1 MALWGDR
8 EQSERH
14 SESGKRSS
22 EVRVPLLRP
31 RCPRCHACAG
41 DHAPPALP
49 LDPPP
54 PPPPPIAPALAV
66 RIGRYRSA
74 SSAQTHAPPASRST
88 DRLGRWALIGSV
100 RSLVKHASF
109 GSPPYEP
116 CPGASRQIASL
127 WISIDLD
134 LFVAR
139 LLARASPSSHSLMAA
154 TLRPKRRALSIGRRS
169 SSISGDSQERERAH
183 LGFAPVSFI
192 DNIINATNDYCCDG
206 IDAIE
211 EELSQALPSV
221 DAAAITHACDQ
232 LQALLQGPID
242 KNFDKFELFALGNSF
257 KVPDNLPPPPTY
269 PQHEMTLE
277 ESELDE
283 ELEELRKQVLEVR
296 WLVGSLPI
304 SVQSTSL
311 TFTRSIIHSYHHRLV
326 GSLTDHRSSTRY
338 SFCNYKRSIL
348 LLHASTLPAISTF

>member
-1 MALWGDR
+1 
-8 EQSERH
+8 
-14 SESGKRSS
+14 
-22 EVRVPLLRP
+22 
-31 RCPRCHACAG
+31 
-41 DHAPPALP
+41 
-49 LDPPP
+49 
-54 PPPPPIAPALAV
+54 
-66 RIGRYRSA
+66 
-74 SSAQTHAPPASRST
+74 
-88 DRLGRWALIGSV
+88 
-100 RSLVKHASF
+100 
-109 GSPPYEP
+109 
-116 CPGASRQIASL
+116 
-127 WISIDLD
+127 
-134 LFVAR
+134 
-139 LLARASPSSHSLMAA
+139 MAA

-296 WLVGSLPI
+296 WWLVGSLPI
-304 SVQSTSL
+304 SIQSTSL
-311 TFTRSIIHSYHHRLV
+311 IFTRSIIRSFVPSSVGWCTHGPQKQYKIQLLQLQEEHIALARQHAASNLHILTLEQRTRMLAASCATSSLLEVTLRGFSSTKRLGSSGNRGRHLGLHRCLCSSVHNAPDHHCFVVYVIRCHLTLTLSH
-326 GSLTDHRSSTRY
+326 SLTLIDEWTSSRIDRTFQDRARIHGGRSCTGS
-338 SFCNYKRSIL
+338 
-348 LLHASTLPAISTF
+348 